1 MLSIKES
8 IILNWKFC
16 LSKRKCYYQT
26 ESFMSVKEGI
36 RIKQRSLI
44 SLKQSIIITEKA
56 LFSLKESLIYLW
68 EYYDKKQKYYDITQ
82 VSLIFSKQSN
92 KVPNGGP

>member
-1 MLSIKES
+1 
-8 IILNWKFC
+8 
-16 LSKRKCYYQT
+16 
-26 ESFMSVKEGI
+26 MSVKEGI